1 MLIYKQFKFKD
12 NQVLLSLKM
21 AVDGMKKPP
30 LLSRYIKRRIEETPN
45 VKIQL
50 TITLGK
56 FYQTEQTHRPFL
68 LKLFTFFPFIQ

>member
-12 NQVLLSLKM
+12 NQVLLSLNM
-21 AVDGMKKPP
+21 AMDGMKKPP
-30 LLSRYIKRRIEETPN
+30 ILSHSIKKIEEIPN

-50 TITLGK
+50 TITPSK